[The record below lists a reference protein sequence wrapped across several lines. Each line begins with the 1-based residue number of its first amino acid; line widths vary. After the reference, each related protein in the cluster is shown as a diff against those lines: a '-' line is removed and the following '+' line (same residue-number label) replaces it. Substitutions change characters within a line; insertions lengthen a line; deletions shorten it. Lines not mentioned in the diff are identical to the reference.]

1 MKTLISTFA
10 IALVLA
16 AGCSQHKPVE
26 APEPEPLPRDK
37 QLPVVHYWL
46 TDDFVDVSHKDVVK
60 IGSHMTISC
69 GTARFHVG
77 SEAAR
82 HRREA
87 LEDRLNRWFASIV
100 ARVDDEMKAGGDVR
114 VVLRQLQNE
123 AGQPIDIFLSNETL
137 TFEDGNRS
145 GFIERLAEELYFAER
160 TLGMS
165 LDQFVSA
172 AFYHI
177 QLGIEAERK
186 DEVAIEL
193 PPDIKA
199 EIADAER
206 QLEHAENMF
215 GTIESS
221 VEQMTR
227 AASALAEAEE
237 LFEAKR
243 SGLTESEIREY
254 ERQIGYAK
262 SAFQSLKERTEELLK
277 LTDKEINHE

>member
-16 AGCSQHKPVE
+16 AGCSQHKPIE
-26 APEPEPLPRDK
+26 APEPEPSPRDK
-37 QLPVVHYWL
+37 QLPVVHYWV
-46 TDDFVDVSHKDVVK
+46 TNDFVDVSHKDVVK

-69 GTARFHVG
+69 GTARFHVD
-77 SEAAR
+77 SEAER
-82 HRREA
+82 RRREA

-100 ARVDDEMKAGGDVR
+100 KRVDDEMKAGGDVR
-114 VVLRQLQNE
+114 VVLRQLQDE
-123 AGQPIDIFLSNETL
+123 VGQPIEIFLSKETL

-145 GFIERLAEELYFAER
+145 GFMERLAEELYFAER

-165 LDQFVSA
+165 LQQFVSA

-177 QLGIEAERK
+177 QQGIEAERK
-186 DEVAIEL
+186 DEAAIEL

-199 EIADAER
+199 EIAEAEHQLEDAET
-206 QLEHAENMF
+206 MF
-215 GTIESS
+215 GVIESG

-227 AASALAEAEE
+227 AETALKKVEG

-243 SGLTESEIREY
+243 PGLTESEIREY

-262 SAFQSLKERTEELLK
+262 SAFQSLKEQTQELLK
-277 LTDKEINHE
+277 STDKEIQRE

>member
-1 MKTLISTFA
+1 MKTLIPTLA

-16 AGCSQHKPVE
+16 AGCSQHKPIE
-26 APEPEPLPRDK
+26 TPASEPLPRDK

-60 IGSHMTISC
+60 IGPEMTISC
-69 GTARFHVG
+69 GTAQFHVSPG
-77 SEAAR
+77 AER
-82 HRREA
+82 RRREA
-87 LEDRLNRWFASIV
+87 LENRLNEWFASIV
-100 ARVDDEMKAGGDVR
+100 KRVDDEMKAGGDVR
-114 VVLRQLQNE
+114 VVLRQLQDE
-123 AGQPIDIFLSNETL
+123 VGQPIDIFLSNETL
-137 TFEDGNRS
+137 TFEDGNRR
-145 GFIERLAEELYFAER
+145 GFMERLAEEVYFAER

-177 QLGIEAERK
+177 QEGIEAERK

-193 PPDIKA
+193 PPDIKV

-206 QLEHAENMF
+206 QLEDAETMF
-215 GTIESS
+215 GTIESG

-227 AASALAEAEE
+227 AASALKEAED

-243 SGLTESEIREY
+243 PGLTESEIREY

>member
-16 AGCSQHKPVE
+16 AGCSQHKPIV

-37 QLPVVHYWL
+37 QLPVVRYWIAE
-46 TDDFVDVSHKDVVK
+46 DFVDVSHKDVVK

-69 GTARFHVG
+69 GTARFHVD

-82 HRREA
+82 RRREA
-87 LEDRLNRWFASIV
+87 LEDRLNEWFASV
-100 ARVDDEMKAGGDVR
+100 VKRVDDEMKVRGDIR
-114 VVLRQLQNE
+114 VVLRELQDE
-123 AGQPIDIFLSNETL
+123 VGQPIDIFLSKETL
-137 TFEDGNRS
+137 TFEGGNRS

-172 AFYHI
+172 AFYYI
-177 QLGIEAERK
+177 QQGIEAERK
-186 DEVAIEL
+186 DEAAIEL
-193 PPDIKA
+193 PPDITA
-199 EIADAER
+199 EIAEAEHQLEDAET
-206 QLEHAENMF
+206 MF
-215 GTIESS
+215 GVIESG

-227 AASALAEAEE
+227 AASALKKVEG

-243 SGLTESEIREY
+243 PGLTESEIREY

-262 SAFQSLKERTEELLK
+262 SAFQSLKEQTQELLK
-277 LTDKEINHE
+277 STDKEINHE

>member
-1 MKTLISTFA
+1 MKTLIPTLA
-10 IALVLA
+10 IALVFA
-16 AGCSQHKPVE
+16 VGCSRHKPVE
-26 APEPEPLPRDK
+26 APEPPPLPRDK

-69 GTARFHVG
+69 GTARFHVD
-77 SEAAR
+77 SEAAQR
-82 HRREA
+82 RREA

-100 ARVDDEMKAGGDVR
+100 KRVENEMKAGGDVR
-114 VVLRQLQNE
+114 VVLRELQDE
-123 AGQPIDIFLSNETL
+123 VGQPIGIFLSKETL

-145 GFIERLAEELYFAER
+145 GFMERLAEEVYFAER

-165 LDQFVSA
+165 LEQFVSA

-177 QLGIEAERK
+177 QRGIEAERK
-186 DEVAIEL
+186 DEAAIEL

-206 QLEHAENMF
+206 QLEDAETMF
-215 GTIESS
+215 GVIESG

-227 AASALAEAEE
+227 AGSALTEAEK

-243 SGLTESEIREY
+243 SGLTESEIREF

-277 LTDKEINHE
+277 LTDKEIDHE

>member
-10 IALVLA
+10 IALVF
-16 AGCSQHKPVE
+16 AGCSRHKPVV

-46 TDDFVDVSHKDVVK
+46 TNDFVDVSHKDVVK

-69 GTARFHVG
+69 GTARFHVD
-77 SEAAR
+77 SEAAQR
-82 HRREA
+82 RREA
-87 LEDRLNRWFASIV
+87 LEDRLNQWFASIV
-100 ARVDDEMKAGGDVR
+100 ERVDDEMKAGGDVR
-114 VVLRQLQNE
+114 VVLRQLRDE
-123 AGQPIDIFLSNETL
+123 VGQPIDIFLSNETL

-186 DEVAIEL
+186 DEAAIEL
-193 PPDIKA
+193 PPGIKA
-199 EIADAER
+199 EIAEAER
-206 QLEHAENMF
+206 QLEDAETMF
-215 GTIESS
+215 GVIESG

-227 AASALAEAEE
+227 AETTLKKVEE

-243 SGLTESEIREY
+243 PGLTESEIREY

-262 SAFQSLKERTEELLK
+262 SAFQSLKEQTRELLK
-277 LTDKEINHE
+277 STDKEIQRE

>member
-1 MKTLISTFA
+1 MKTLIPTLA
-10 IALVLA
+10 IALVLT

-46 TDDFVDVSHKDVVK
+46 TNDFVDVSHKDVVK

-69 GTARFHVG
+69 GTARFHVD
-77 SEAAR
+77 SEAAQ

-87 LEDRLNRWFASIV
+87 LEDRLNEWFTSIV
-100 ARVDDEMKAGGDVR
+100 KRVDDEMKAGGDVR
-114 VVLRQLQNE
+114 VVLRQLQDE
-123 AGQPIDIFLSNETL
+123 VGQPIDIFLSNETL

-145 GFIERLAEELYFAER
+145 GFMERLAEELYFAER

-177 QLGIEAERK
+177 QQGIEAERK

-199 EIADAER
+199 EIAEVEVQLEDAES
-206 QLEHAENMF
+206 MF
-215 GTIESS
+215 GSIESG
-221 VEQMTR
+221 VERMTR
-227 AASALAEAEE
+227 AASALKEAEE